1 LYRLEKRGTSEDR
14 QGLPATFDHL
24 FSGAFMQP
32 DDLTEWTPVALRWER
47 SGPLID
53 WRRMNGRRFVEPFF
67 DQTIDRHQQ
76 EMPGANLTTPAETLL
91 AHTVPE
97 RPPTG
102 FIFHASRCGST
113 LVAQILASLPRNI
126 VLSEPAIVNQVL
138 YPRPR
143 GSSATDAD
151 QADLLRAVI
160 CALGRPRHGGEQ
172 QCFIKFSSNAI
183 AKMPLIRRVFPD
195 VPWIFL
201 YREPVEIMGSY
212 IRFCVDRLPPGI
224 ADAGL
229 VEGDPA
235 DLAELRPEEFW
246 ARMLAARF
254 SDALRFYQPGKTLL
268 MNYAQLPEAALTLM
282 PKFFRTACSPQEI
295 ERMRRAATW
304 NAKEPSK
311 KFHNDND
318 QKRQAVPASAQ
329 AFVERLIMPQYRRLE
344 SLRTEG
350 DGSDGYY

>member
-1 LYRLEKRGTSEDR
+1 
-14 QGLPATFDHL
+14 
-24 FSGAFMQP
+24 MQP
-32 DDLTEWTPVALRWER
+32 DDLTEWTPVSLRWER
-47 SGPLID
+47 SGPVID
-53 WRRMNGRRFVEPFF
+53 WRRMNERRFVEPFF
-67 DQTIDRHQQ
+67 DQTIHQHQQ
-76 EMPGANLTTPAETLL
+76 EMPDANLTTSAETLL
-91 AHTVPE
+91 AHPVPA
-97 RPPTG
+97 RPPAG

-113 LVAQILASLPRNI
+113 LVAQILASLPQNI

-160 CALGRPRHGGEQ
+160 EALGRPRHGGEQ

-212 IRFCVDRLPPGI
+212 LRFRIDRLPPGI

-235 DLAELRPEEFW
+235 ELAELRPEEFW

-268 MNYAQLPEAALTLM
+268 MNYAQLPEAALRPMLE
-282 PKFFRTACSPQEI
+282 FFRTACSPQDI
-295 ERMRRAATW
+295 EQMRRAATR

-311 KFHNDND
+311 KFHSDNN
-318 QKRQAVPASAQ
+318 QKRRAVPASAQ

-344 SLRTEG
+344 SLRTV
-350 DGSDGYY
+350 GSSDSAPVVRQNSDLA